1 MKTALNLTQP
11 KSQTPPIDEIQEITI
26 TVAAKNL
33 TPTMLSEDFLKFSG
47 IIPSDWELAKEPTM
61 NPNYAQLTF
70 QNGLTMVAQP
80 GLLTFT
86 EPIRAAIQELQA
98 PQVARQYVLKLPH
111 AQYQALNL
119 TPKILVPLSGD
130 PEAARDYIAQTLLA
144 PGPWQEVERVPVRAG
159 ISLMYPLER
168 CQLTININEARI
180 QPPNQEAIPALL
192 FAGNFGYQ
200 VAEEDPHERLSQ
212 LEQHL
217 EQWQT
222 DWQSF
227 KDIVNQRFL
236 QRVEEEESVFPGLL
250 KL

>member
-1 MKTALNLTQP
+1 MKTALNPTQP
-11 KSQTPPIDEIQEITI
+11 KTQAPPIDEMQEITI
-26 TVAAKNL
+26 TVAAKNM

-47 IIPSDWELAKEPTM
+47 IIPTNWELVKQPIM

-80 GLLTFT
+80 GSLTFT
-86 EPIRAAIQELQA
+86 EPIRANQELQA

-111 AQYQALNL
+111 ADYQALNL
-119 TPKILVPLSGD
+119 TPKILVPLPGD
-130 PEAARDYIAQTLLA
+130 PEAARNYIAEKLLA
-144 PGPWQEVERVPVRAG
+144 PGPWQEVDRVPVRAG

-168 CQLTININEARI
+168 CQLTLNINEARI

-200 VAEEDPHERLSQ
+200 VAEEDPERLTQ
-212 LEQHL
+212 LEQQL

-222 DWQSF
+222 DWQMF

-236 QRVEEEESVFPGLL
+236 QRVEEEDSVFPRLL
-250 KL
+250 KP

>member
-11 KSQTPPIDEIQEITI
+11 KTQAPPIDEIQEITI
-26 TVAAKNL
+26 TVAAQNM

-47 IIPSDWELAKEPTM
+47 IIPSDWELAKEPIM

-80 GLLTFT
+80 GSLTFT
-86 EPIRAAIQELQA
+86 EPIRSNQVQA

-130 PEAARDYIAQTLLA
+130 PEAARNYIAETLLA
-144 PGPWQEVERVPVRAG
+144 PGPWQEVDRVPVRAG
-159 ISLMYPLER
+159 ISLMYPLGR
-168 CQLTININEARI
+168 CQLTLNINEARI

-200 VAEEDPHERLSQ
+200 VAEEEPRLSQ

-217 EQWQT
+217 EQWQS

-227 KDIVNQRFL
+227 KVIVNQRFL
-236 QRVEEEESVFPGLL
+236 QRVEEEDSVFPGLL
-250 KL
+250 KP

>member
-1 MKTALNLTQP
+1 MKTALNPTQP
-11 KSQTPPIDEIQEITI
+11 KTQAPPIDEMQEITI
-26 TVAAKNL
+26 TVAAKNM

-47 IIPSDWELAKEPTM
+47 IIPSDWELAKQPIM

-80 GLLTFT
+80 GSLSFT
-86 EPIRAAIQELQA
+86 EPIRSNQVQA

-111 AQYQALNL
+111 ADYQALNL
-119 TPKILVPLSGD
+119 TPKILVPLPGD
-130 PEAARDYIAQTLLA
+130 PEAARNYIAEKLLA
-144 PGPWQEVERVPVRAG
+144 PGPWQEVDRVPVRAG
-159 ISLMYPLER
+159 ISLMYPLGR
-168 CQLTININEARI
+168 CQLTLNINEARI

-200 VAEEDPHERLSQ
+200 VAEEDPERLTQ
-212 LEQHL
+212 LEQQL

-222 DWQSF
+222 DWQMF

-236 QRVEEEESVFPGLL
+236 QRVEEEDSVFPGLL
-250 KL
+250 KP